1 MKKKLLLTA
10 LAILLC
16 TMFIALFAVTVY
28 AEEAITVTYNWYG
41 EGVRANQAANEDGTY
56 TLRENKISNNA
67 TFTFK
72 DGTVVDRIFLGWI
85 DKEGNIYEPGQT
97 VSFTKSTQLYEFY
110 GVEVDTAEELLYAAE
125 KGVQAKM
132 MADITVDTN
141 IKTYWATATVYL
153 NGHTL
158 TSTYNGDGGMFYMY
172 RGGMF
177 LLGPGEVVQDVTP
190 VSNDANYSFA
200 RYDFHFY
207 GQNDNPQMCYI
218 GKGVKVT
225 TPYTLARLT
234 QWDNGYSSGY
244 TKLPRL
250 YLSGDIT
257 AKSLIRGGYTTNAP
271 CYIYDTA
278 KITLTGA
285 KAFEYTNANG
295 VSFYMDL
302 RLMGGSIQMTDPNGV
317 FFDDLAKAEFSIS
330 RVTSGKYA
338 MSAAD
343 AEFLKMFLPDELML
357 KSETDENGV
366 VWYSTTAA
374 DCTHDWVLNEESSV
388 EAALGVPGLDIFDCS
403 KCGTTKKVVTVYSPQ
418 NVEVVI
424 TVKTENGTVEYTA
437 LAGEVYDLVLD
448 GFGATATYKLAG
460 LKDTDAFTADQI
472 IGIEIPAGIPTF
484 IGFANQTLEKITVLD
499 GCDIKLSTFK
509 ELNAIKEIEIKAA
522 KVEFASI
529 SATTLEKIVSNDA
542 GAEIIFKS
550 SCFAGRASLTTLT
563 LSAGSTYTF
572 ENNAFKETG
581 LTEVIF
587 PDDSIIN
594 FTGDATFYGCPNLKY
609 VYFGRNCIAD
619 KKIYRKPFDCA
630 YALETVVL
638 MDIIYI
644 DQYVFCCNGNAS
656 SNESYREGKGGYTGP
671 IRVYHHGES
680 ISINDNAFVNRTV
693 QGVEFYTTTN
703 TLTALSNCKY
713 TIYNGIG
720 HRYMQGTITES
731 TCVVQGTAGYYTDC
745 VCGNEYREN
754 AYVVINADG
763 QTECEAYGTEI
774 IYLPLSNVHVMGETL
789 ADIVYADYFAI
800 GTKYYYCS
808 VCGEAT
814 LEEAEPSAEPLFIA
828 AGYSTAEGE
837 KMSVSHTIKVNREA
851 VNAYIA
857 VGHDF
862 HYGAVAAINSDG
874 APVLGVNLVKKGAIM
889 LDMTNTSFDIISVKI
904 NGITQESA
912 GVGLNCCAYAIEN
925 SDTPIIKY
933 LCDDATLDRAES
945 VSYSSLTESQPET
958 TVPSDEKE

>member
-10 LAILLC
+10 LAVLLC
-16 TMFIALFAVTVY
+16 SMLFALFAVTVS
-28 AEEAITVTYNWYG
+28 AEDGITVTYNWYG
-41 EGVRANQAANEDGTY
+41 ESSRGTQQANEDGTY

-72 DGTVVDRIFLGWI
+72 DGTVVDRIFWGWI

-141 IKTYWATATVYL
+141 IKTYWATTTVYL

-158 TSTYNGDGGMFYMY
+158 TSTYNGDGGMFYMF

-177 LLGPGEVVQDVTP
+177 LLGPGEIVQNVTP
-190 VSNDANYSFA
+190 ESNDANYSFA

-225 TPYTLARLT
+225 TPYTLVRLT
-234 QWDNGYSSGY
+234 EGDNGYSSGY

-257 AKSLIRGGYTTNAP
+257 AKSLIRGGYTTDAP

-285 KAFEYTNANG
+285 KAFEYTNAEG
-295 VSFYMDL
+295 VGTYMDL
-302 RLMGGSIQMTDPNGV
+302 RLMGASIQMTDPNGV
-317 FFDDLAKAEFSIS
+317 FFDDLAKAKIS
-330 RVTSGKYA
+330 VSQITSGKYA
-338 MSAAD
+338 LSAAD
-343 AEFLKMFLPDELML
+343 AECLKMFLPDELML

-366 VWYSTTAA
+366 VWYSTAAA
-374 DCTHDWVLNEESSV
+374 DCIHDWILDEESSV
-388 EAALGVPGLDIFDCS
+388 EATLGETGLDIFDCS
-403 KCGTTKKVVTVYSPQ
+403 KCGITKQVVTVYSPED
-418 NVEVVI
+418 VEVVI
-424 TVKTENGTVEYTA
+424 TVKTENGTQEYTA
-437 LAGEVYDLVLD
+437 LAGEVYDLVLE

-509 ELNAIKEIEIKAA
+509 ELKAIKEIEIKAA

-529 SATTLEKIVSNDA
+529 GATTLEKIVSSAA
-542 GAEIIFKS
+542 GAEIVFKS
-550 SCFAGRASLTTLT
+550 SCLAGRASLTTLT
-563 LSAGSTYTF
+563 LSTGSTYTF
-572 ENNAFKETG
+572 EYNAFKETG

-587 PDDSIIN
+587 PDDSRIN
-594 FTGDATFYGCPNLKY
+594 FTGDAAFYGCPNLKY
-609 VYFGRNCIAD
+609 AYFGKNCLAD

-644 DQYVFCCNGNAS
+644 DQYVFCCNGDANSTAS
-656 SNESYREGKGGYTGP
+656 YKEGKGGYTGP

-680 ISINDNAFVNRTV
+680 ISINNNAFVNRTV
-693 QGVEFYTTTN
+693 QGVEFYTSTN
-703 TLTALSNCKY
+703 TLTSLSNCKY

-731 TCVVQGTAGYYTDC
+731 TCAEQGTAGYYTDC
-745 VCGNEYREN
+745 VCGNDYREN
-754 AYVVINADG
+754 AYVVITADG
-763 QTECEAYGTEI
+763 QTECEPYGTEI
-774 IYLPLSNVHVMGETL
+774 IYLPLSEIHVMGEAL
-789 ADIVYADYFAI
+789 ADIVYENYFAI

-814 LEEAEPSAEPLFIA
+814 LPEDEPSASPLFIA
-828 AGYSTAEGE
+828 AGYSFADGDS
-837 KMSVSHTIKVNREA
+837 KSVSHTIKVNREA
-851 VNAYIA
+851 VNAYKEI
-857 VGHDF
+857 GHDF
-862 HYGAVAAINSDG
+862 YFGAVAAINSDG
-874 APVLGVNLVKKGAIM
+874 APVLGVNAAKEGAIM
-889 LDMTNTSFDIISVKI
+889 LDMTNTIFNLITVKI
-904 NGITQESA
+904 VGIPDKSV
-912 GVGLNCCAYAIEN
+912 GVGLNCCAFAIEN
-925 SDTPIIKY
+925 GDTPIIKY
-933 LCDDATLDRAES
+933 LCGETTLDKAES
-945 VSYSSLTESQPET
+945 ISYSALAESQPET
-958 TVPSDEKE
+958 TVPSDDEE